1 MKNCMAIVQKINLTI
16 NPMNKSSAYKYIL
29 CLILS
34 LTLCLAFC
42 ACGGDEAS
50 ESGGASGSA
59 GAPSSAGSHVAG
71 GAEANYGVKAKV
83 ENDLDD
89 PEAEDL
95 FISAVKNAVPEDYP
109 DITIGEAYDNYFS
122 DPEWRAFESEGAS
135 DGGIEYVVEFTG
147 GCIYEDAEAEALIQF
162 TFDPELEGFQATF
175 FSLDGKPMDFRDLN
189 AVSEIAY
196 YQLSGEA

>member
-1 MKNCMAIVQKINLTI
+1 MAMVQKINLTI

-50 ESGGASGSA
+50 ESGGGASGSA
-59 GAPSSAGSHVAG
+59 GAHVAG
-71 GAEANYGVKAKV
+71 GAEAKYGVKAEV
-83 ENDLDD
+83 ENALDD
-89 PEAEDL
+89 PGVEDL

-122 DPEWRAFESEGAS
+122 SPAWRAFESAGAA

-175 FSLDGKPMDFRDLN
+175 FSLDGEPMDFRDLN

-196 YQLSGEA
+196 YLLSGEA